1 MRRTWVGATW
11 RWCRLPSRKGRV
23 ALGGGG
29 RSKPAIPRLIG
40 SVFQM
45 FIIGIF
51 GYGYVASP
59 CHCGQGVLRKTLVA
73 TIPISPHP
81 H

>member
-40 SVFQM
+40 SVFLLNIES
-45 FIIGIF
+45 FLT
-51 GYGYVASP
+51 
-59 CHCGQGVLRKTLVA
+59 HTA
-73 TIPISPHP
+73 TNLGF
-81 H
+81 